1 MILRDTRPL
10 TNLQMLL
17 LKMYEVNVS
26 DKDLK
31 EISKMISEYFMK
43 LAIDSANKVW
53 IEKGYT
59 IEKIEQIFGEIN

>member
-1 MILRDTRPL
+1 MITRYTRPL

-43 LAIDSANKVW
+43 HAVEGDSKIW
-53 IEKGYT
+53 LEKGYT
-59 IEKIEQIFGEIN
+59 IEKIEQMLGEIN